1 MLLPSKEATIQNYVT
16 AKQGPLNTMHH
27 LRLITIFLLLSTSLD
42 ALSQD
47 TLEEDAAI
55 NAGVI
60 YSSRYYWRGQWF
72 YGSSAGVF
80 LPYATYSKK
89 NWSYYVG
96 GEVGESLLFDSSES
110 NESQFGD
117 FEKDW
122 TGLDFGTTYSTRLF
136 DKLGLSL
143 GAWYF
148 WYFRSPHV
156 GNDGIDNSFI
166 DLRAAFSLPE
176 VFLTPTL
183 TYSHYLRVDDDYAK
197 RTKEDF
203 YITLGISHEKP
214 FIEGVKLITAADI
227 NYWHYASKE
236 ESDLYGGSGNIPAGI
251 SDAKIKA
258 GLSIIKG
265 EITISHS
272 FNYAYVFN
280 EDFDYTSGS
289 RFDRNKFWTTVGI
302 DYAF

>member
-1 MLLPSKEATIQNYVT
+1 
-16 AKQGPLNTMHH
+16 MHY
-27 LRLITIFLLLSTSLD
+27 LRLITSILLLSTSLC
-42 ALSQD
+42 AQSQD
-47 TLEEDAAI
+47 I
-55 NAGVI
+55 HAGLN

-80 LPYATYSKK
+80 FPYATYTKK

-96 GEVGESLLFDSSES
+96 GEVGESLLFDSSKS

-122 TGLDFGTTYSTRLF
+122 TGLDFGTTYSTRVF
-136 DKLGLSL
+136 EKLGLSL

-156 GNDGIDNSFI
+156 GNDGIDNSFM
-166 DLRAAFSLPE
+166 DLRIAFSLPE
-176 VFLTPTL
+176 IFLTPTL
-183 TYSHYLRVDDDYAK
+183 TYSHYLRVDSDYAE

-203 YITLGISHEKP
+203 YISLSISHEMP
-214 FIEGVKLITAADI
+214 FIEGVKFITAADI
-227 NYWHYASKE
+227 NYWHYASQADSE
-236 ESDLYGGSGNIPAGI
+236 LYGGSGNIPAGI
-251 SDAKIKA
+251 SDARLR
-258 GLSIIKG
+258 GGFSITKD
-265 EITISHS
+265 EVTFSHS

-289 RFDRNKFWTTVGI
+289 NFDRNKFWTTLGI